1 MSKLLGGKKDDDLEE
16 PEELPEQDPAKFIR
30 CYDFA
35 NPDDGSEIPRCYF
48 ENSSKE
54 ELVLEHVLEYDNQFK

>member
-1 MSKLLGGKKDDDLEE
+1 MGGAGEGRGVSKLLVDVCD
-16 PEELPEQDPAKFIR
+16 ASMS
-30 CYDFA
+30 
-35 NPDDGSEIPRCYF
+35 DDGSEIPRCYF